1 MSTTVLESQPE
12 TTPFDSPLMVTARRL
27 PESDEVFGAAE
38 STRLCWR
45 RAGNALSVVHSYSPA
60 DISDAVVITELS
72 ALVEAGAV
80 RGQTEFESAAVA
92 LITSVAEDDQIAW
105 HAFYANSVA
114 ELQAGTAAFSPVHR
128 RGRSLLRGE
137 SVLEIGCCFGFFA
150 LQCAADGFAV
160 TASDICTGALELLD
174 DASKHL
180 GLPVETVP
188 GDVRRLPFSDDH
200 FDTVTVLHLLE
211 HLDPE
216 DVDRAIT
223 ESLRVARRRVLIAVP
238 YEEEA
243 SPHFG
248 HLQTVTE
255 EHLRHWARHL
265 DPGRFRIFTDHG
277 GWLVIDLD

>member
-1 MSTTVLESQPE
+1 MLAAVRQLAGIGA
-12 TTPFDSPLMVTARRL
+12 LLL
-27 PESDEVFGAAE
+27 PD
-38 STRLCWR
+38 
-45 RAGNALSVVHSYSPA
+45 

-72 ALVEAGAV
+72 ALVASGAI

-92 LITSVAEDDQIAW
+92 LITSVDDDESTAW

-114 ELQAGTAAFSPVHR
+114 ELRAGTADFSPVHR
-128 RGRSLLRGE
+128 RARSLLRGE

-174 DASKHL
+174 DASRHL
-180 GLPVETVP
+180 GLPVDTVP
-188 GDVRRLPFSDDH
+188 GDVRRLPFSNDH

-211 HLDPE
+211 HLDPADI
-216 DVDRAIT
+216 DVAIA
-223 ESLRVARRRVLIAVP
+223 ESLRVARKRVLIAVP

-248 HLQTVTE
+248 HLHTVSE
-255 EHLRHWARHL
+255 SHLRQWAHGL
-265 DPGRFRIFTDHG
+265 DSARYRIFSDHG